1 MVHAFD
7 SPQHAPDT
15 SAARCLGAVRA
26 KNSPQRQGDFVM
38 DTRKPTKT
46 DNRKIKD
53 AESYHQSF
61 TERYP
66 DLVTYQKEFS
76 YGQARINF
84 ELNAVD
90 IDVLKTLRVIVAALE
105 KLKNMPELTS
115 ALGPIDFT
123 AICAA
128 LTDAEN
134 RSNSVASIRPPGCE
148 PYPA

>member
-1 MVHAFD
+1 MSTEDPYKYKVEE
-7 SPQHAPDT
+7 PE
-15 SAARCLGAVRA
+15 
-26 KNSPQRQGDFVM
+26 KY
-38 DTRKPTKT
+38 RKGIWG
-46 DNRKIKD
+46 N
-53 AESYHQSF
+53 
-61 TERYP
+61 
-66 DLVTYQKEFS
+66 
-76 YGQARINF
+76 QARINF